1 MNHKEEYKVSY
12 LSGYIKSVKSITMK
26 EKEIQGLRDCV
37 DVLPSPQPWEGKN
50 ETRQEEAG
58 FAKMIDCIVEKEEE
72 LEEERRKLEQLR
84 YRILQMIETVRVDE
98 YRVILIRRYLAG
110 ECWRAIA
117 AGLHVSEK
125 TAMRW
130 HKKAL
135 QMLVLPEEEKAG

>member
-58 FAKMIDCIVEKEEE
+58 FAYCGEGRRTGRGEKKTGTAPVSHPANDRNGPC
-72 LEEERRKLEQLR
+72 RRVPCHPNPP
-84 YRILQMIETVRVDE
+84 IPGGGM
-98 YRVILIRRYLAG
+98 LAG
-110 ECWRAIA
+110 DRGRTTCV
-117 AGLHVSEK
+117 GKNSD
-125 TAMRW
+125 AM
-130 HKKAL
+130 A
-135 QMLVLPEEEKAG
+135 